1 DVAFDAAGLDGD
13 AHALVTSLRA
23 SHFLRSSGSAQLIEL
38 YHDRIRETLTSLL
51 DPARVRHIHSALAST
66 LESRGIED
74 PEALFEH
81 YLGAGERK
89 LAAAHALLAAKRADA
104 ALAFDRAALFYRKAL
119 QLGPIKG
126 ANIVDIKGSL
136 GDALASAGRSAEAA
150 EAYLEAALDSDA
162 DRGLDFQRRAS
173 AQLLMGGHIDEG
185 LDVIRTLLDAVGLKL
200 AAGPKR
206 ALLSLIV
213 RRAQLG
219 LRGIDFEERAKARVP
234 TGDLLKIDICW
245 SVAAGLGMVDN
256 IRAADFQTRHLLL
269 ALRAGEP
276 YRIARALAF
285 EAAFSAS
292 PGGPGQK
299 RPARFLKAAEAL
311 ARKVDDPHAMGLVT
325 FTEGMSAYLLG
336 EWKKAARLCDQASE
350 ILRDRCTGAVW
361 ELSSAQRITLAAFM
375 LMGELG
381 EISRRLPGLLAA
393 AKEQG
398 NLYAATDLRTRLN
411 IMWLAADDPD
421 GAREE
426 VIAALLE
433 WSQGGFHVQHY
444 NSLQALTQIELYT
457 GDGVVAWKHITGQ
470 WETIRKSML
479 LRIQILR
486 VEALYL
492 QGRSALA
499 AAREQ
504 RDDNFLKM
512 AEHFA
517 GRLARERMHWTRPFV
532 SLLRAGMSGVREDHG
547 RASTLLLEAAEGF
560 DAADMKLY
568 AAASRRQLGL
578 ILGGDRG
585 RELILRS
592 DLWMKSQMI
601 KNPARMTRMLAP
613 GFALDPDS

>member
-1 DVAFDAAGLDGD
+1 MDLKGGLGN
-13 AHALVTSLRA
+13 
-23 SHFLRSSGSAQLIEL
+23 
-38 YHDRIRETLTSLL
+38 
-51 DPARVRHIHSALAST
+51 ALA
-66 LESRGIED
+66 
-74 PEALFEH
+74 
-81 YLGAGERK
+81 
-89 LAAAHALLAAKRADA
+89 
-104 ALAFDRAALFYRKAL
+104 
-119 QLGPIKG
+119 
-126 ANIVDIKGSL
+126 N
-136 GDALASAGRSAEAA
+136 AGRSAEAA
-150 EAYLEAALDSDA
+150 EAYLEAALDVDPE
-162 DRGLDFQRRAS
+162 RGLDFQSRAA

-185 LDVIRTLLDAVGLKL
+185 LDVIRTLLEAVGLEL
-200 AAGPKR
+200 APGPKR
-206 ALLSLIV
+206 ALLSLIF
-213 RRAQLG
+213 RRAHLK
-219 LRGIDFEERAKARVP
+219 LRGINFKECSEESVSRDALRR
-234 TGDLLKIDICW
+234 IDICW

-256 IRAADFQTRHLLL
+256 IRAADFQTRGLLL
-269 ALRAGEP
+269 ALQAGEP

-292 PGGPGQK
+292 PGGPDQS
-299 RPARFLKAAEAL
+299 RTARYLQAAEAL

-325 FTEGMSAYLLG
+325 FTEGMSAYLVG
-336 EWKKAARLCDQASE
+336 QWKKAARLCDEASE

-361 ELSSAQRITLAAFM
+361 ELSSAQRITLSALM

-411 IMWLAADDPD
+411 LVWLADDNPD

-486 VEALYL
+486 VEALFL
-492 QGRSALA
+492 QGRAALA
-499 AAREQ
+499 AARER
-504 RDDNFLKM
+504 RDDYFVKM

-517 GRLARERMHWTRPFV
+517 SRLARERMHWTRPLV
-532 SLLRAGMSGVREDHG
+532 LLLRAGIAGLRDDRRE
-547 RASTLLLEAAEGF
+547 ASARLSQAAEGF

-568 AAASRRQLGL
+568 AAAARRH
-578 ILGGDRG
+578 LGGLMGDAQG
-585 RELILRS
+585 REMIKRS
-592 DLWMKSQMI
+592 DAWMKGQMI

-613 GFALDPDS
+613 GFAFDSEGGSKGRSDE